1 MAHHAIVQAE
11 TNNVEAAAAGFQ
23 NNSDQASFFKQ
34 VFVI

>member
-23 NNSDQASFFKQ
+23 NNSDQASFSNKFL
-34 VFVI
+34 